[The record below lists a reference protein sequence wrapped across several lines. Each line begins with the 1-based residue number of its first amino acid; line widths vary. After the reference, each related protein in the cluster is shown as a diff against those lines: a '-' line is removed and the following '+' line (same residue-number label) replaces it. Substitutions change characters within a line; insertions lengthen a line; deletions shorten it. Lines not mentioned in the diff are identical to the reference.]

1 MISNIK
7 ELRTRLGI
15 DILDHHK
22 IFIIGHN
29 SPDFDS
35 IASCMGIY
43 NAVLDF
49 NRDPYIVLDDEPSKI
64 EPGVKKIL
72 DKSQDEYNF
81 INREECLKLV
91 DSDSLLI
98 VCDTNKKNMISLGN
112 DLDKFDSVF
121 VIDHHETGED
131 TIPSKHSFISLNA
144 SSTSEIVTRVLSGL
158 KIPYSKEVANYL
170 LAGISLDT
178 KRFKRNTTS
187 TTHDVAEKLINNGAD
202 IDYVNNLF
210 LEEFDSFCRISSLII
225 NGTVIKKYSDSLLDP
240 IQVSF
245 TLNRNQPNSIYLKE
259 DYAKAAD
266 RMMKFNGIDAA
277 FALGFVEPDIVHI
290 SARSGKRVNVGA
302 IMNKM
307 KGGGTFQSAGGRIHT
322 NDLFGV
328 EEQLMNYVSYGISDD
343 ENIKDEP
350 QVVKIQ
356 QIKKR

>member
-7 ELRTRLGI
+7 ELRTRLAV
-15 DILDHHK
+15 DILDHQK
-22 IFIIGHN
+22 VFIIGHK

-43 NAVLDF
+43 NAVWDLK
-49 NRDPYIVLDDEPSKI
+49 RDPYIVLDDEPSKI
-64 EPGVKKIL
+64 EPGVKKII
-72 DKSQDEYNF
+72 DENKEDYTF
-81 INREECLKLV
+81 INKEECLKLV

-112 DLDKFDSVF
+112 DLDKFSSVF
-121 VIDHHETGED
+121 VIDHHAIGED
-131 TIPSKHSFISLNA
+131 TIFSNHSYISGTS
-144 SSTSEIVTRVLSGL
+144 SSTSEIVTRILSGL
-158 KIPYSKEVANYL
+158 KVPYSKELANYL

-178 KRFKRNTTS
+178 KRFKQNTTS
-187 TTHDVAEKLINNGAD
+187 ATHDVAEKLINNGAD
-202 IDYVNNLF
+202 IDYVNHLF
-210 LEEFDSFCRISSLII
+210 LEEFDSFCRISNLII
-225 NGTVIKKYSDSLLDP
+225 NGTVIKKYSDSILNP

-277 FALGFVEPDIVHI
+277 FALGFVEPGIVHI
-290 SARSGKRVNVGA
+290 SARSGKRVNVGT
-302 IMNKM
+302 IMSKM
-307 KGGGTFQSAGGRIHT
+307 NGGGTNQSAGGRVET
-322 NDLFGV
+322 NNLFDV
-328 EEQLMNYVSYGISDD
+328 EEQLMNTISYGISDD
-343 ENIKDEP
+343 EHIKEEP